1 MATFVCVWHTVQYPS
16 NLAKIFLSI
25 TIQPWTMFGVYL
37 ALENVF
43 MFNFCSKML
52 LMVSNEKLKKI
63 QQAFTMKKR
72 HRQHNLK
79 DFQCQGKR
87 AIKGEQVSCS
97 HREGW
102 WDQVG
107 LREVSVLW

>member
-1 MATFVCVWHTVQYPS
+1 
-16 NLAKIFLSI
+16 
-25 TIQPWTMFGVYL
+25 
-37 ALENVF
+37 
-43 MFNFCSKML
+43 
-52 LMVSNEKLKKI
+52 
-63 QQAFTMKKR
+63 MKKR